1 MQSKNVIDIA
11 GYKIDAKS
19 NIVEDGTRPVNE
31 RFYRSS
37 MLPDNLLCF
46 DNHMNRYQ
54 NVELFSPVIYDL
66 DNQIP
71 KYNKA
76 WEVYDNP
83 NIKKKKLIRINYP
96 QNYISWWAE
105 QRRRCIEGYTIGG
118 VNITGAFYWY
128 LNFWRIKTKKKGVGL
143 IPPRFVDMQKEFFDL
158 IEKAKAADKNLLAL
172 KRRQIGFTESMAA
185 LCGLEAML
193 FPSSQTLIV
202 AGTEDKAQN
211 CFDKVSMGIDALSPS
226 SQEQAGREFFKRRLR
241 SIPTEVKFGFEA
253 AAGVQKGYL
262 SEIFS
267 ITTKDNAQAASGKS
281 PTLVFMEEA
290 GINPLLKRV
299 YNMIQPSIEENGV
312 QDGRINIIVG
322 TGGEMKK
329 GVADMMDMFY
339 NPNKYNL
346 LAVPNIY
353 EPGAA
358 PNSFCCPFFPAWYFY
373 VVDNDGNSYKEAGLE
388 LILKKRKQIGNNKKD
403 LHENKTQMPITPTEA
418 FSSSGLSP
426 FNAEKLERQLQRL
439 LTDNWEEKLQYGRF
453 EDITEHSKVIGVHW
467 VAAPQ
472 GSEDALDHEGDF
484 MYPFVIVEHPD
495 RPDGTDSSGFE
506 YMIGTGAIQGLY
518 GAGTDSYDKN
528 EANSSDSE
536 GSFVVM
542 KGYHSSQKTSMM
554 PVARLTWRPVKKEKF
569 YKQTALACIY
579 YGECENLIEWSNVAI
594 FDWYKNNDFDH
605 LLHERPEVTYA
616 TVKDS
621 KVNNRYGVDPNTKP
635 VWIEHFASYVE
646 DYSDNIY
653 DLVMVKS
660 LRDFRSRDH
669 NCDITIS
676 LMLAYEGI
684 LDDIKKGYD
693 KQEETTNSRMFGG
706 FVKINGRLKR
716 V

>member
-1 MQSKNVIDIA
+1 MTEHILEIA
-11 GYKIDAKS
+11 GIKINAKT
-19 NIVEDGTRPVNE
+19 NIVVDGTKPVSE
-31 RFYRSS
+31 RYYRSS
-37 MLPDNLLCF
+37 MLPGNISCYDKHLKK
-46 DNHMNRYQ
+46 YQ

-66 DNQIP
+66 DNPMP

-96 QNYISWWAE
+96 KYYLDYWYE
-105 QRRRCIEGYTIGG
+105 QLQRCLHGYTVGG
-118 VNITGAFYWY
+118 VHLSGPNYWY
-128 LNFWRIKTKKKGVGL
+128 LNFWRIKTKKKGKGL
-143 IPPRFVDMQKEFFDL
+143 IPPKFIDMDKEFFDL
-158 IEKAKAADKNLLAL
+158 LELAKATDKNLLCL
-172 KRRQIGFTESMAA
+172 KRRQIGFTEKLAA
-185 LCGLEAML
+185 LCALEAL
-193 FPSSQTLIV
+193 LYPSSQTLIV
-202 AGTEDKAQN
+202 AGLDDYAQN
-211 CFDKVSMGIDALSPS
+211 CFNKMMMGIDALSPY
-226 SQEQAGREFFKRRLR
+226 SQEQAGREFSKRKLKD
-241 SIPTEVKFGFEA
+241 IPQYVKFGFE

-262 SEIFS
+262 SEVFA

-312 QDGRINIIVG
+312 QDGRINVIVG

-329 GVADMMDMFY
+329 GVADLMDMFY
-339 NPNKYNL
+339 KPDKYNL
-346 LAVPNIY
+346 LAVDNTY
-353 EPGAA
+353 EEGAA
-358 PNSFCCPFFPAWYFY
+358 VGSKCCPFFPAWYFY
-373 VVDNDGNSYKEAGLE
+373 VIDNDGNSYKDAGLE
-388 LILKKRKQIGNNKKD
+388 LIKQRRKRIGNNKKD
-403 LHENKTQMPITPTEA
+403 LHEHKTQMPLTPTEA
-418 FSSSGLSP
+418 FSTSGLSP
-426 FNAEKLERQLQRL
+426 FNTEKLEKQLQKL
-439 LTDNWEEKLQYGRF
+439 LAEDWEEKMQYGKF
-453 EDITEHSKVIGVHW
+453 EEITENGRLIGVKW
-467 VAAPQ
+467 IAAPE
-472 GSEDALDHEGDF
+472 GMEEAMDHEGDF
-484 MYPFVIVEHPD
+484 MYPFVIIEHPD
-495 RPDGTDSSGFE
+495 RPEHVSSIGYE
-506 YMIGTGAIQGLY
+506 YMIGSGSIPGLY
-518 GAGTDSYDKN
+518 GAGTDSYDKD

-542 KGYHSSQKTSMM
+542 KGYHSAGRTSMM
-554 PVARLTWRPVKKEKF
+554 PVARLTWRPSKKEKF

-594 FDWYKNNDFDH
+594 FDWYKNNGFDD
-605 LLHERPEVTYA
+605 LLKERPEIAYA

-646 DYSDNIY
+646 DYYDNIY
-653 DLVMVKS
+653 DLVIVQR

-676 LMLAYEGI
+676 VMLAYEGI

-693 KQEETTNSRMFGG
+693 KVVEQTNSVIFTGY
-706 FVKINGRLKR
+706 VKRNGRLIK